1 VSVTGQG
8 AGGGTAHGVRQKAFA
23 RSSSPHGGCRPR
35 RPRSLESASRCQRA
49 APLHMPHAETK
60 NEHVSAVWISP
71 QLRLIGLALWAV
83 HGIGPSGS
91 SVKAVHVDAL
101 GFLFT
106 LVRRGPIRTHPSP
119 VHIGACTHTHT
130 HTHMHTRARARAHTH
145 NYSRLGIWCGM
156 QGVNGRKDTT
166 SGTPLSSAMP
176 FWKQASDCHLSH
188 SHAMPG
194 RACAHACADG
204 LQSASATAS
213 VPEVVS
219 WLMKTLVPMEPIFSS
234 RFPNSLPHPRPSRSQ
249 NTDSHF
255 HQRSRTRTRS
265 QGQPRD
271 ANAHSELW

>member
-1 VSVTGQG
+1 MDCSWYRAVRVIGQGSARGRARVSVYARKTRPYSH
-8 AGGGTAHGVRQKAFA
+8 APVTRAH
-23 RSSSPHGGCRPR
+23 
-35 RPRSLESASRCQRA
+35 RC
-49 APLHMPHAETK
+49 M
-60 NEHVSAVWISP
+60 
-71 QLRLIGLALWAV
+71 
-83 HGIGPSGS
+83 
-91 SVKAVHVDAL
+91 
-101 GFLFT
+101 
-106 LVRRGPIRTHPSP
+106 
-119 VHIGACTHTHT
+119 HTHT
-130 HTHMHTRARARAHTH
+130 HTCTHAHTH
-145 NYSRLGIWCGM
+145 THYSRLGIWCGM
-156 QGVNGRKDTT
+156 QGANGRKDTT

-249 NTDSHF
+249 NTDSQF